1 VTARRNSLVARSTV
15 WAHAHGV
22 VLQFIRPGK
31 PVENAF
37 VESFNGKFRDECLSV
52 HWFRDLRDAQRIIDD
67 WRHDYNTVRPPPN
80 PRSLDP
86 RRVYQD
92 LAGPP
97 QPLRKLSAYWS
108 RKGEDVSTFAKLST
122 SVEISVATVPRIP
135 FLVASA
141 THLRSSMDIKR
152 SPPSKRKQYIVWGSG
167 IAAVLLISLG
177 ISRLRPAAPS
187 VEFATLWADSVKRG
201 ELVREVRAGGT
212 LVPEHIRIIAAV
224 TAGRV
229 EALPVRPGVT
239 VTPSTLLV
247 ELSNTDVQL
256 QALQAEQTLS
266 QARSGLA
273 TMKTQIQ
280 QQRLSQEGTIASL
293 KTQIENAQRVLK
305 VQEALDQKQLASA
318 GDLAA
323 ARDLVTE
330 LRKRQQLERQRLDE
344 MDTSAKEQLS
354 LNQEQIQRLVAIS
367 REQMNRVRSMTVT
380 AGETGVLQNL
390 GPVGGTTLELGQWVN
405 PGMEL
410 ARVAQ
415 PGRLKAVIRVPET
428 QAKDIALGQKAAID
442 TRNGIVPG
450 HVMRID
456 PASQGGTVTVE
467 VAIDGE
473 LPKGARADMSIDGT
487 IEIERLANVMYV
499 GRPAYGSPESTVGL
513 FRITDDGK
521 EAIRVNVKLGRA
533 SVNTIEVLSGLAVG
547 DSVIISDM
555 TQWDN
560 VQRVRLKR

>member
-1 VTARRNSLVARSTV
+1 V
-15 WAHAHGV
+15 
-22 VLQFIRPGK
+22 
-31 PVENAF
+31 
-37 VESFNGKFRDECLSV
+37 
-52 HWFRDLRDAQRIIDD
+52 
-67 WRHDYNTVRPPPN
+67 
-80 PRSLDP
+80 
-86 RRVYQD
+86 
-92 LAGPP
+92 
-97 QPLRKLSAYWS
+97 
-108 RKGEDVSTFAKLST
+108 
-122 SVEISVATVPRIP
+122 
-135 FLVASA
+135 
-141 THLRSSMDIKR
+141 DIKR
-152 SPPSKRKQYIVWGSG
+152 EPQSKKKQYILWGTGIVAIGAVSLMISG
-167 IAAVLLISLG
+167 LK
-177 ISRLRPAAPS
+177 PAAPS

-224 TAGRV
+224 TAGRI
-229 EALPVRPGVT
+229 ESLPVRPGVT
-239 VTPSTLLV
+239 VTPATLIV
-247 ELSNTDVQL
+247 QLSNLDVEL
-256 QALQAEQTLS
+256 QALQSDQTLS

-273 TMKTQIQ
+273 TMKTNIQ
-280 QQRLSQEGTIASL
+280 QQRLAQEGAIASL
-293 KTQIENAQRVLK
+293 RTQMENAQRALK
-305 VQEALDQKQLASA
+305 VQEALDQKQLASSGELA
-318 GDLAA
+318 G

-330 LRKRQQLERQRLDE
+330 LQKRQQLEQQRLDE
-344 MDTSAKEQLS
+344 MATSATEQLA
-354 LNQEQIQRLVAIS
+354 LNLEQLQRLGAIS

-428 QAKDIALGQKAAID
+428 QAKDIAVGQKATID

-473 LPKGARADMSIDGT
+473 LPRGARADMSVDGT

-513 FRITDDGK
+513 FRIADDGK
-521 EAIRVNVKLGRA
+521 EATRVNVKLGRA